1 LNYPPNSSDISII
14 YYGYAQSLR
23 TMFARSLHTRSLRVP
38 FSSVNAGEPVFFLF
52 HFLPLLERGHVKAHS
67 MYPRFARIIHLC
79 VLNGRW
85 YPQAVLGRPIFH
97 LLVWQPMHQHHT
109 PESSPITHVSQ
120 RTHRL
125 LNRKWT

>member
-85 YPQAVLGRPIFH
+85 YPQAVLTPREFDDH
-97 LLVWQPMHQHHT
+97 SCQPA
-109 PESSPITHVSQ
+109 SSPSS
-120 RTHRL
+120 
-125 LNRKWT
+125 KPKMDMMA